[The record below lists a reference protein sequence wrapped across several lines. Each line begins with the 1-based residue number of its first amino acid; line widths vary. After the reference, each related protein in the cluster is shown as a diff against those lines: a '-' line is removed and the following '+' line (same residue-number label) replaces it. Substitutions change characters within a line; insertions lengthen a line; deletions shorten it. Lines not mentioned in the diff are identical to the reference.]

1 MAFLIHVQE
10 KTLKTQN
17 RSLQTN
23 PYLITA
29 NSLLT
34 SFQWGSLVTSF
45 NSMNNKLGGSS
56 MSLETP
62 LSFLQIRTDACL

>member
-10 KTLKTQN
+10 KTLQTQN

-34 SFQWGSLVTSF
+34 SFQWGSLVTSL
-45 NSMNNKLGGSS
+45 NSINNELGGSS
-56 MSLETP
+56 VSLEMP
-62 LSFLQIRTDACL
+62 LSFLRMRMDICL